1 MDLCTHKGCQNK
13 LLGAIAKTDYI
24 GDFVTSPAAT
34 LATLMKQLGNF
45 SPARDYKSVCNS
57 YHPNTVANT
66 DIISRAPCESIRKR
80 KAL

>member
-24 GDFVTSPAAT
+24 GDFVTSPAET
-34 LATLMKQLGNF
+34 LPTLMKQLGSF
-45 SPARDYKSVCNS
+45 SHARDYKSLCNS
-57 YHPNTVANT
+57 YYLNTVANT
-66 DIISRAPCESIRKR
+66 DIISRAPCESIPER